1 MPDTVVLASGGI
13 NSLVVA
19 VRARPEGS
27 VSLLHVDYGQPSAA
41 GQRAAVRAQAEA
53 IGAACFMVEFP
64 QVPKIA
70 AVRRSASGRLST
82 DPRNAPPIGPVAQ
95 VPALAAGLLSS
106 AVQLAFRVGAEVV
119 QSGASEHANEIET
132 ESAPGGGTPDHRREF
147 FYLSNLMF
155 EQLQRSR
162 TPIRIDAPLID
173 LSRGEIIKLGHR
185 DQAPFDLTYSCRAAR
200 DAACGECPSCIA
212 RARAFAE
219 AKLSDP
225 ALAGTR
231 N

>member
-119 QSGASEHANEIET
+119 QSGRAS
-132 ESAPGGGTPDHRREF
+132 TPT
-147 FYLSNLMF
+147 
-155 EQLQRSR
+155 RSR
-162 TPIRIDAPLID
+162 PNRLP
-173 LSRGEIIKLGHR
+173 G
-185 DQAPFDLTYSCRAAR
+185 AAR
-200 DAACGECPSCIA
+200 PTIAASSFI
-212 RARAFAE
+212 
-219 AKLSDP
+219 
-225 ALAGTR
+225 
-231 N
+231 